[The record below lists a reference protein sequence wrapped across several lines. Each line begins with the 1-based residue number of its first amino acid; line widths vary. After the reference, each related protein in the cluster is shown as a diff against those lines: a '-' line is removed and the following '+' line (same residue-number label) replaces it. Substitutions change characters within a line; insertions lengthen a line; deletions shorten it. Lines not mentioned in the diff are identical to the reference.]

1 LLGCG
6 IASSVL
12 YVATDALGA
21 LRYKGY
27 RYNDQVFSEL
37 TAEGAPTRP
46 FMVATNGLPY
56 AALVTAFAVGV
67 GTSASPKRAARI
79 TGAKL
84 GGYAITGMAGGVIF
98 PMNPRGTESTLRN
111 VMHIPA
117 TAVMSAFILGA
128 MGFGSTLLGT
138 RFRYY
143 SYGTILTLLAFGALT
158 GLQGGQVTANQSTPW
173 MGLEERTN
181 IYATM
186 LWLAVLATALMRA
199 ESSTTYGQ

>member
-1 LLGCG
+1 VVRLAHVLLGCG

-12 YVATDALGA
+12 YVATDVLGA

-27 RYNDQVFSEL
+27 GYTDQVFSEL

-46 FMVATNGLPY
+46 FMAATNGRPY
-56 AALVTAFAVGV
+56 TSLVTAFSVGV
-67 GTSASPKRAARI
+67 GKSAGPQRAARA
-79 TGAKL
+79 TGTLLA
-84 GGYAITGMAGGVIF
+84 GYAAAGLAGGVLF

-128 MGFGSTLLGT
+128 MGCGSRLLGT

-143 SYGTILTLLAFGALT
+143 SYATIPTLIVFGGLTS
-158 GLQGGQVTANQSTPW
+158 LQGGRVAADEP
-173 MGLEERTN
+173 MHG
-181 IYATM
+181 
-186 LWLAVLATALMRA
+186 
-199 ESSTTYGQ
+199 